1 MRNVVHSL
9 SLMALSFG
17 VSIVLSLS
25 QESFAQDVS
34 AQNQSSQNAGAVFVM
49 ANDVSHNQ
57 VISYARAADGSLLET
72 GNFATG
78 GRGTGGTT
86 DPLESQGSLVLSQ
99 DHSLLLAVNGGS
111 GEVST
116 FHVRG
121 TNLLL
126 ADRVDFRRERA
137 KRYCTVGISCLCSQC
152 RRQQQRCRIQTEST
166 GPTSPN
172 LEFHSFPDN
181 E

>member
-1 MRNVVHSL
+1 MRNVVRSL

-99 DHSLLLAVNGGS
+99 RPFSFFWQLTAAVGKFLLSMYGVQIFFLP
-111 GEVST
+111 
-116 FHVRG
+116 
-121 TNLLL
+121 
-126 ADRVDFRRERA
+126 
-137 KRYCTVGISCLCSQC
+137 
-152 RRQQQRCRIQTEST
+152 TES
-166 GPTSPN
+166 SPAGASQT
-172 LEFHSFPDN
+172 LLHSGDLLFMFSMSAAAATLSDSD
-181 E
+181 